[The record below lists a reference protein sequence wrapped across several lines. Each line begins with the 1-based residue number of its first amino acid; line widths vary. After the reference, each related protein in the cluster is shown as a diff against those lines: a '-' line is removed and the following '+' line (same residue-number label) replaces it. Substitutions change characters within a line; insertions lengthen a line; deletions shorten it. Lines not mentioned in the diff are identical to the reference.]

1 MDTYIFQGLW
11 ETSTSHFKC
20 NVDPCKPKQDDP
32 TNIPD
37 YLFAE
42 IEQAVLKDLT
52 MQITVPSDVQDDK
65 INPLR

>member
-1 MDTYIFQGLW
+1 MK
-11 ETSTSHFKC
+11 TSLVYVHIG
-20 NVDPCKPKQDDP
+20 